1 MRKLLAICLCS
12 MFVIGDAAICSL
24 QTAQARTSRDERA
37 EAVLRQ
43 AREAL
48 GGSSVIDAVHNLL
61 INGKVTHKIK
71 MPDGQERS
79 FDGNVE
85 MALETSGKLHRNI
98 KMGDEANDE
107 ANLAAESNKKV
118 FVRNTTEVFV
128 HRKLDGAA
136 PEKTHQRIARS
147 HTDELSRLL
156 FGLLLKTSP
165 GLNAV
170 YNYAGEGSVDGTSA
184 DIVEASSDNGSVVK
198 LYIDKSSH
206 LPLMMSYRAN
216 KPVHFVIKRDGAAA
230 GSIEKD
236 VMVFRNALPEGEKI
250 AGDGPTKVFIS
261 KINENG
267 KVTETAKAGEEMP
280 RIQLEEAEYQVRFSD
295 YRSVNGLMLPHRIA
309 QTINGAAGETMTI
322 ESYQVNAQNLSE
334 KFKETGREN
343 FTFVRKPAQK

>member
-48 GGSSVIDAVHNLL
+48 GGSAVIDAVQNLL
-61 INGKVTHKIK
+61 INGRANHKIK
-71 MPDGQERS
+71 TPDGQERS

-85 MALETSGKLHRNI
+85 MALETSGKLHRNFKI
-98 KMGDEANDE
+98 SDEANM
-107 ANLAAESNKKV
+107 AAESGKKV
-118 FVRNTTEVFV
+118 FVRNIEVFA
-128 HRKLDGAA
+128 HGKLDGAA
-136 PEKTHQRIARS
+136 PEKTNQRIALS
-147 HTDELSRLL
+147 HGDELSRLL

-165 GLNAV
+165 GLNAI
-170 YNYAGEGSVDGTSA
+170 YNYAGEGSVDGAAA
-184 DIVEASSDNGSVVK
+184 DIVEASGDNGFAVK
-198 LYIDKSSH
+198 LYVDKNTH

-216 KPVHFVIKRDGAAA
+216 KPVRFVIKREGAAA
-230 GSIEKD
+230 GAVEKD
-236 VMVFRNALPEGEKI
+236 VMVFRHTLPEGEKI
-250 AGDGPTKVFIS
+250 SGDGGNRIVIRK
-261 KINENG
+261 KDENG
-267 KVTETAKAGEEMP
+267 NVTEIVKAGEEMP
-280 RIQLEEAEYQVRFSD
+280 RIQLEEAEFQVRFSD

-309 QTINGAAGETMTI
+309 QTVNGEAGETMTI

-334 KFKETGREN
+334 KFKETGREH

>member
-48 GGSSVIDAVHNLL
+48 GGSAVIDAVHNLL

-71 MPDGQERS
+71 TPDGQERS

-85 MALETSGKLHRNI
+85 MALETSGNLHRNI
-98 KMGDEANDE
+98 KIGDE
-107 ANLAAESNKKV
+107 ANLAAESGKKV
-118 FVRNTTEVFV
+118 FVRNIEVSV
-128 HRKLDGAA
+128 HRKLDGAE
-136 PEKTHQRIARS
+136 PEKMHKRIARN
-147 HTDELSRLL
+147 HGDELSRLL

-184 DIVEASSDNGSVVK
+184 DIVEASSDNGFVVR
-198 LYIDKSSH
+198 LYVDKSSH

-216 KPVHFVIKRDGAAA
+216 KPVHFVIKRDAA
-230 GSIEKD
+230 GANVAVEKD
-236 VMVFRNALPEGEKI
+236 VIQFRHTLPEGEKI
-250 AGDGPTKVFIS
+250 AGDGATKVFIS

-267 KVTETAKAGEEMP
+267 NITETVKAGEEMP
-280 RIQLEEAEYQVRFSD
+280 RIQLEEAEFQVRFSD

-309 QTINGAAGETMTI
+309 QTVNGAAGETMII